1 MGGALVPANTP
12 LYGTVRIE
20 GQRMAVTVN
29 SIESG
34 GNILPV
40 ELTAYDMDGQAG
52 LFVPNTAERTAMKE
66 AAANIGGSFGTSIS
80 FARSA
85 SQQLVMDVTRGV
97 LGGGSQYLATK
108 MREVKVAVKAN
119 YQLLLISKNSNQMK
133 TRIILSLVMLLTV
146 LSVKAQEPVE
156 TKIFPTNQI
165 ISPHK
170 IEVTF
175 QKTVHILFPSE
186 VKYVDLGSFDIIA
199 DKATGAENVVRIK
212 AAVKGFEGETNFSV
226 ITADGCFYSFN
237 VVYKDEPAWL
247 SIEMED
253 WLRDN
258 PEGGIAGDRMFVKLK
273 ELGGETPLVV
283 NRIMYTLYKKNKRDF
298 RHIGCKK
305 YGIQTLLKG
314 IYINNDLLYL
324 HTSLRNSSDIS
335 FDIDYIRFKIID
347 KKVAK
352 RTAMQENFI
361 EPVRTY
367 NRLVTVD
374 GKATVRGIFVLPKLT
389 LPDDKLLVVEVY
401 EKGGARHQS
410 FRIENTDLVA
420 AKPISELHL
429 K

>member
-1 MGGALVPANTP
+1 
-12 LYGTVRIE
+12 
-20 GQRMAVTVN
+20 
-29 SIESG
+29 
-34 GNILPV
+34 
-40 ELTAYDMDGQAG
+40 
-52 LFVPNTAERTAMKE
+52 
-66 AAANIGGSFGTSIS
+66 
-80 FARSA
+80 
-85 SQQLVMDVTRGV
+85 
-97 LGGGSQYLATK
+97 
-108 MREVKVAVKAN
+108 
-119 YQLLLISKNSNQMK
+119 MK
-133 TRIILSLVMLLTV
+133 TRIILSLVILLTV

-247 SIEMED
+247 SIEVED

-283 NRIMYTLYKKNKRDF
+283 NRIMYTLYKKNKRDI

-314 IYINNDLLYL
+314 LYINNDLLYL

-335 FDIDYIRFKIID
+335 FDIDYIRFKVVD

-367 NRLVTVD
+367 NRLITVD

>member
-1 MGGALVPANTP
+1 MKQIFVMFALLLGVC
-12 LYGTVRIE
+12 
-20 GQRMAVTVN
+20 
-29 SIESG
+29 
-34 GNILPV
+34 
-40 ELTAYDMDGQAG
+40 
-52 LFVPNTAERTAMKE
+52 
-66 AAANIGGSFGTSIS
+66 AANAQTADTVKYAAGNDLYRGIT
-80 FARSA
+80 RKLPYR
-85 SQQLVMDVTRGV
+85 QMVTPYGV
-97 LGGGSQYLATK
+97 
-108 MREVKVAVKAN
+108 
-119 YQLLLISKNSNQMK
+119 
-133 TRIILSLVMLLTV
+133 
-146 LSVKAQEPVE
+146 
-156 TKIFPTNQI
+156 
-165 ISPHK
+165 
-170 IEVTF
+170 EVTF
-175 QKTVHILFPSE
+175 AKTVHIIFPAA
-186 VKYVDLGSFDIIA
+186 VRYVDLGSNHIIA
-199 DKATGAENVVRIK
+199 GKADGAENVIRVK
-212 AAVKGFEGETNFSV
+212 ATTEGFPGETNFSV

-237 VVYKDEPAWL
+237 VVYKDEPTQL

-283 NRIMYTLYKKNKRDF
+283 NRIMYTLYKKNKRDI

-314 IYINNDLLYL
+314 LYINNDLLYL

-335 FDIDYIRFKIID
+335 FDIDYIRFKVVD

-367 NRLVTVD
+367 NRLITVD

>member
-1 MGGALVPANTP
+1 M
-12 LYGTVRIE
+12 
-20 GQRMAVTVN
+20 
-29 SIESG
+29 
-34 GNILPV
+34 
-40 ELTAYDMDGQAG
+40 
-52 LFVPNTAERTAMKE
+52 RT
-66 AAANIGGSFGTSIS
+66 F
-80 FARSA
+80 
-85 SQQLVMDVTRGV
+85 
-97 LGGGSQYLATK
+97 
-108 MREVKVAVKAN
+108 
-119 YQLLLISKNSNQMK
+119 
-133 TRIILSLVMLLTV
+133 ILSIMAALAGMACR
-146 LSVKAQEPVE
+146 AQEPRPEGGVRIL
-156 TKIFPTNQI
+156 TAGQHITPYRIGVPF
-165 ISPHK
+165 S
-170 IEVTF
+170 
-175 QKTVHILFPSE
+175 KTVHILFPSE
-186 VKYVDLGSFDIIA
+186 VRYVDLGSTDIIA
-199 DKATGAENVVRIK
+199 GKADGVENVVRVK
-212 AAVKGFEGETNFSV
+212 AAVRDFPGETNFSV

-237 VVYKDEPAWL
+237 VVNKNEPAQL

-324 HTSLRNSSDIS
+324 HTSLRNTSDIS
-335 FDIDYIRFKIID
+335 FDIDHIRFKVVD
-347 KKVAK
+347 KKVTR
-352 RTAMQENFI
+352 RTAMQENII

-367 NRLVTVD
+367 NRLTTVD
-374 GKATVRGIFVLPKLT
+374 GKATVRNIFVLPKLT
-389 LPDDKLLVVEVY
+389 LPDDKLLVVEIY

>member
-1 MGGALVPANTP
+1 
-12 LYGTVRIE
+12 
-20 GQRMAVTVN
+20 
-29 SIESG
+29 
-34 GNILPV
+34 
-40 ELTAYDMDGQAG
+40 
-52 LFVPNTAERTAMKE
+52 
-66 AAANIGGSFGTSIS
+66 
-80 FARSA
+80 
-85 SQQLVMDVTRGV
+85 
-97 LGGGSQYLATK
+97 
-108 MREVKVAVKAN
+108 
-119 YQLLLISKNSNQMK
+119 MK

-199 DKATGAENVVRIK
+199 DKATGAENVVSIK

-273 ELGGETPLVV
+273 ELGGETPLAV

-335 FDIDYIRFKIID
+335 FDIDYIRFKVVD

>member
-1 MGGALVPANTP
+1 
-12 LYGTVRIE
+12 
-20 GQRMAVTVN
+20 MAVTVN

-40 ELTAYDMDGQAG
+40 ELTAYDIDGQAG

-108 MREVKVAVKAN
+108 MREVKVSVKAN

-133 TRIILSLVMLLTV
+133 TRIILSLVILLTV

-237 VVYKDEPAWL
+237 VVYKDEPAQL

-283 NRIMYTLYKKNKRDF
+283 NRIMYTLYKKNKRDI

-314 IYINNDLLYL
+314 LYINNDLLYL

-335 FDIDYIRFKIID
+335 FDIDYIRFKVVD

-367 NRLVTVD
+367 NRLITVD

>member
-1 MGGALVPANTP
+1 MKQ
-12 LYGTVRIE
+12 IF
-20 GQRMAVTVN
+20 
-29 SIESG
+29 
-34 GNILPV
+34 
-40 ELTAYDMDGQAG
+40 G
-52 LFVPNTAERTAMKE
+52 LFALLLGVC
-66 AAANIGGSFGTSIS
+66 AANAQTADTVKYAAGNDLYRGIT
-80 FARSA
+80 RKLPYR
-85 SQQLVMDVTRGV
+85 QMVTPYGV
-97 LGGGSQYLATK
+97 
-108 MREVKVAVKAN
+108 
-119 YQLLLISKNSNQMK
+119 
-133 TRIILSLVMLLTV
+133 
-146 LSVKAQEPVE
+146 
-156 TKIFPTNQI
+156 
-165 ISPHK
+165 
-170 IEVTF
+170 EVTF
-175 QKTVHILFPSE
+175 AKTVHIIFPAA
-186 VKYVDLGSFDIIA
+186 VRYVDLGSNHIIA
-199 DKATGAENVVRIK
+199 GKADGAENVIRVK
-212 AAVKGFEGETNFSV
+212 ATTEGFPGETNFSV

-237 VVYKDEPAWL
+237 VVYKDEPTQL

-283 NRIMYTLYKKNKRDF
+283 NRIMYTLYKKNKRDI

-314 IYINNDLLYL
+314 LYINNALLYL

-335 FDIDYIRFKIID
+335 FDIDYIRFKVVD

-367 NRLVTVD
+367 NRLITVD

-401 EKGGARHQS
+401 ETGGARHQS

>member
-1 MGGALVPANTP
+1 
-12 LYGTVRIE
+12 
-20 GQRMAVTVN
+20 
-29 SIESG
+29 
-34 GNILPV
+34 
-40 ELTAYDMDGQAG
+40 
-52 LFVPNTAERTAMKE
+52 
-66 AAANIGGSFGTSIS
+66 
-80 FARSA
+80 
-85 SQQLVMDVTRGV
+85 
-97 LGGGSQYLATK
+97 
-108 MREVKVAVKAN
+108 
-119 YQLLLISKNSNQMK
+119 MK
-133 TRIILSLVMLLTV
+133 TRIILSIVMLFSL
-146 LSVKAQEPVE
+146 LGAKAQETVE

-165 ISPHK
+165 IAPHR

-175 QKTVHILFPSE
+175 RKTVHILFPSE

-212 AAVKGFEGETNFSV
+212 AAVKGFERETNFSV

-237 VVYKDEPAWL
+237 VVYKDEPAQL

-283 NRIMYTLYKKNKRDF
+283 NRIMYTLYKKNKRDI

-324 HTSLRNSSDIS
+324 HTSVRNRSDIS
-335 FDIDYIRFKIID
+335 FDIDYIRFKVID

-367 NRLVTVD
+367 NRLTTVD
-374 GKATVRGIFVLPKLT
+374 
-389 LPDDKLLVVEVY
+389 
-401 EKGGARHQS
+401 EKPRCAMCS
-410 FRIENTDLVA
+410 YC
-420 AKPISELHL
+420 PS
-429 K
+429 

>member
-1 MGGALVPANTP
+1 
-12 LYGTVRIE
+12 
-20 GQRMAVTVN
+20 
-29 SIESG
+29 
-34 GNILPV
+34 
-40 ELTAYDMDGQAG
+40 
-52 LFVPNTAERTAMKE
+52 
-66 AAANIGGSFGTSIS
+66 
-80 FARSA
+80 
-85 SQQLVMDVTRGV
+85 
-97 LGGGSQYLATK
+97 
-108 MREVKVAVKAN
+108 
-119 YQLLLISKNSNQMK
+119 MK

-146 LSVKAQEPVE
+146 LSVKAQESVE
-156 TKIFPTNQI
+156 TRIFPTNQI
-165 ISPHK
+165 IAPHL

-175 QKTVHILFPSE
+175 SKTVHILFPSE
-186 VKYVDLGSFDIIA
+186 VKYVDLGSYDIIA

-212 AAVKGFEGETNFSV
+212 SA
-226 ITADGCFYSFN
+226 
-237 VVYKDEPAWL
+237 VYKNEPAQL

-253 WLRDN
+253 WLRKN
-258 PEGGIAGDRMFVKLK
+258 PMGGAADDRMFVKLK

-283 NRIMYTLYKKNKRDF
+283 NRIMYTLYKKNKRDI

-324 HTSLRNSSDIS
+324 HTSLRNTSDIS
-335 FDIDYIRFKIID
+335 FDIDHIRFKVVD
-347 KKVAK
+347 KKVAR

-367 NRLVTVD
+367 TRLITVD
-374 GKATVRGIFVLPKLT
+374 GKATVRNIFVLPKLT
-389 LPDDKLLVVEVY
+389 LPDDKLLVVEIY

>member
-1 MGGALVPANTP
+1 
-12 LYGTVRIE
+12 
-20 GQRMAVTVN
+20 MAVTVN

-108 MREVKVAVKAN
+108 MREVKVSVKAN

-133 TRIILSLVMLLTV
+133 TRIILSLVILLTV

-283 NRIMYTLYKKNKRDF
+283 NRIMYTLYKKNKRDI

-314 IYINNDLLYL
+314 LYINNDLLYL

-335 FDIDYIRFKIID
+335 FDIDYIRFKVVD

-374 GKATVRGIFVLPKLT
+374 GKATVRNIFVLPKLT

>member
-1 MGGALVPANTP
+1 
-12 LYGTVRIE
+12 
-20 GQRMAVTVN
+20 MAVTVN

-40 ELTAYDMDGQAG
+40 ELTAYDIDGQAG

-108 MREVKVAVKAN
+108 MREVKVSVKAN

-133 TRIILSLVMLLTV
+133 TRIILSLVILLTV

-237 VVYKDEPAWL
+237 VVYKDEPAQL

-283 NRIMYTLYKKNKRDF
+283 NRIMYMLYKKNKRDI

-314 IYINNDLLYL
+314 LYINNDLLYL

-335 FDIDYIRFKIID
+335 FDIDYIRFKVVD

-367 NRLVTVD
+367 NRLITVD

>member
-1 MGGALVPANTP
+1 
-12 LYGTVRIE
+12 
-20 GQRMAVTVN
+20 
-29 SIESG
+29 
-34 GNILPV
+34 
-40 ELTAYDMDGQAG
+40 
-52 LFVPNTAERTAMKE
+52 
-66 AAANIGGSFGTSIS
+66 
-80 FARSA
+80 
-85 SQQLVMDVTRGV
+85 
-97 LGGGSQYLATK
+97 
-108 MREVKVAVKAN
+108 
-119 YQLLLISKNSNQMK
+119 MK

-283 NRIMYTLYKKNKRDF
+283 NRIMYTLYKKNKRDI
-298 RHIGCKK
+298 RHVGCKK

-314 IYINNDLLYL
+314 LYINNDLLYL

-361 EPVRTY
+361 EPVRTSKY
-367 NRLVTVD
+367 WKDYEIAPMAANVQWIFYHD
-374 GKATVRGIFVLPKLT
+374 KAREIWVKFLLNEKEMT
-389 LPDDKLLVVEVY
+389 LPVSTSRFPYYRWETVCMYLKKRVEMAKKVL
-401 EKGGARHQS
+401 ES
-410 FRIENTDLVA
+410 FSDNC
-420 AKPISELHL
+420 K
-429 K
+429 

>member
-1 MGGALVPANTP
+1 
-12 LYGTVRIE
+12 
-20 GQRMAVTVN
+20 
-29 SIESG
+29 
-34 GNILPV
+34 
-40 ELTAYDMDGQAG
+40 
-52 LFVPNTAERTAMKE
+52 
-66 AAANIGGSFGTSIS
+66 
-80 FARSA
+80 
-85 SQQLVMDVTRGV
+85 
-97 LGGGSQYLATK
+97 
-108 MREVKVAVKAN
+108 
-119 YQLLLISKNSNQMK
+119 MK

-226 ITADGCFYSFN
+226 ITADGCFYSFY

-283 NRIMYTLYKKNKRDF
+283 NRIMYTLYKKNKRTSGISVARSTAY
-298 RHIGCKK
+298 RHCS
-305 YGIQTLLKG
+305 KG
-314 IYINNDLLYL
+314 F
-324 HTSLRNSSDIS
+324 IS
-335 FDIDYIRFKIID
+335 IMTCCTCIL
-347 KKVAK
+347 
-352 RTAMQENFI
+352 
-361 EPVRTY
+361 PC
-367 NRLVTVD
+367 
-374 GKATVRGIFVLPKLT
+374 ATVRIYRST
-389 LPDDKLLVVEVY
+389 
-401 EKGGARHQS
+401 S
-410 FRIENTDLVA
+410 T
-420 AKPISELHL
+420 ISVS
-429 K
+429 KWWTRK